1 MNQHIDSKTTL
12 EIIERMKLAQ
22 IGEYRKWEKIVKK
35 IKNEQNLSP
44 SELGYFTNFTRIY
57 KNLGISYRSK
67 IYHTRL
73 SSQDI
78 KPKCHLCGKESEF
91 YCNINDQYFC
101 IIHIVGHD
109 ENEF

>member
-1 MNQHIDSKTTL
+1 MNQSIDSKTTI

-22 IGEYRKWEKIVKK
+22 IGEYREWEKIIKK
-35 IKNEQNLSP
+35 IKNDQYLSP

-57 KNLGISYRSK
+57 KNLDTSNRSK

-78 KPKCHLCGKESEF
+78 KPKCQLCGNKSDF

-101 IIHIVGHD
+101 ILHIVGHD